1 MSIDKGGFHKSDIDT
16 YRAQAIT
23 AAEELRYPH
32 EIIERIEDAK
42 TEVEISNIMATARET
57 DEHEV
62 WGKRRGPR
70 I

>member
-1 MSIDKGGFHKSDIDT
+1 MSIDKGGFHKSDLEI

-42 TEVEISNIMATARET
+42 TDVEISNIMTTARNM
-57 DEHEV
+57 DEHEI
-62 WGKRRGPR
+62 WKKRRGSR